1 MPDNTAPHHN
11 DAAEHTRWNFAVI
24 TAESSAFM
32 IGLAWVDPAT
42 VLPLFI
48 YRLTHSTV
56 FVGITPVF
64 QRLAYMLPQLLVA
77 SLIGHRPQRA
87 PVLRW
92 GVLIGRLPFLAFVIF
107 LWLRGIQ
114 NATLVVWFMIAGY
127 FFAAMGNGV
136 VAVPWQDIIAKSI
149 PTRLRGRFFA
159 AQQVVYAF
167 AVMGV
172 GFVVKWI
179 LSPGGPGFPRDYTI
193 LFTLLVAGL
202 SLSIVGCWLVREPIR
217 PVWERP
223 QSFRSLLAGAGPM
236 LREHRAFRYLVLTVL
251 LGTSLSLTTPFYMV
265 YARRELGVEESFA
278 GVYIWAMTL
287 SGAALIWIW
296 GQLNDRR
303 GPRGVLRGTC
313 ALAALAPV
321 IALALPTLCQAL
333 APVVPG
339 IYKAL
344 PYLFSL
350 VFVTAGSVM
359 GGLWMGS
366 INYMFE
372 LSSHEER
379 PRYIALMNFLGAP
392 GAFSPLL
399 VGWLLQFTPFRL
411 VFVLLAL
418 CGLCAVITAWRLP
431 RPSPNS
437 AVGYDR

>member
-1 MPDNTAPHHN
+1 MPDNTTPQHH
-11 DAAEHTRWNFAVI
+11 DAEHTRWNFAVI

-56 FVGITPVF
+56 FVGITPVL
-64 QRLAYMLPQLLVA
+64 QRLSYMLPQLLVA
-77 SLIGHRPQRA
+77 SLVGHRPRRA
-87 PVLRW
+87 PLLRW
-92 GVLIGRLPFLAFVIF
+92 GVLIGRLPFLAFVVF
-107 LWLRGIQ
+107 LWLAGLE
-114 NATLVVWFMIAGY
+114 NAALVVWFMIAGY
-127 FFAAMGNGV
+127 VFTAMGNGV

-149 PTRLRGRFFA
+149 PPQLRGRFFA

-167 AVMGV
+167 AAMGV

-179 LSPGGPGFPRDYTI
+179 LGPDGPGFPRDYTI

-202 SLSIVGCWLVREPIR
+202 CLSTIGCWLVREPIR
-217 PVWERP
+217 PVWDRP
-223 QSFRSLLAGAGPM
+223 QSLRSLLAGVVPM
-236 LREHRAFRYLVLTVL
+236 LREHHAFRYLVLTVL

-265 YARRELGVEESFA
+265 YAKRELGVPESFA

-296 GQLNDRR
+296 GQLNDRH

-313 ALAALAPV
+313 TLAALAPV
-321 IALALPTLCQAL
+321 IALVLPALCQAFDGL
-333 APVVPG
+333 D
-339 IYKAL
+339 KAL

-350 VFVTAGSVM
+350 VFISAGSVM

-399 VGWLLQFTPFRL
+399 VGWLLQFTPFNL
-411 VFVLLAL
+411 VFALLTL
-418 CGLCAVITAWRLP
+418 CGLGAILTAWRLP
-431 RPSPNS
+431 RPKPNH
-437 AVGYDR
+437 